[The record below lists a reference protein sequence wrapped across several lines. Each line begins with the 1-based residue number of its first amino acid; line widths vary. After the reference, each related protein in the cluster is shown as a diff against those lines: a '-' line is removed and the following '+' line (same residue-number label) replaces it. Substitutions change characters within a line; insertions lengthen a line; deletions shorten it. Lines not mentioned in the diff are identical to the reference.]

1 MIIKYASAATAAIII
16 IVMAIIMLGDRPNG
30 FEILDA
36 AWGGT
41 KTLNDPKLE
50 KLFFEPVL

>member
-36 AWGGT
+36 AWSGI

>member
-1 MIIKYASAATAAIII
+1 MIIKYASTATATIII

-30 FEILDA
+30 SKTWILL
-36 AWGGT
+36 WSGT